1 MSMFR
6 TSLAL
11 ALLAS
16 ATPVLAKPSDYAAA
30 VADSA
35 RNDKNR
41 VLDESR
47 KPAEVLDFAGIRRGQ
62 VVADFMAGGG
72 YYSEMIARTVGPQGS
87 VYAMDPPSFYDAKG
101 WEQPTARYRNIRLLI
116 APIAAMQLAPASI
129 DTMFAHLTYH
139 DLYWQSDKYK
149 FPRNDV
155 PAVLADWFRAVKPG
169 GTVIVIDH
177 VGPAGD
183 PRDVVE
189 RLHRIDPERVK
200 ADMAA
205 AGFVLEAESTLLQ
218 RSEDDLSKG
227 VFDPAVRGKTSRF
240 MLKFRRS

>member
-1 MSMFR
+1 MS
-6 TSLAL
+6 SLRISFAL
-11 ALLAS
+11 ALLVS
-16 ATPVLAKPSDYAAA
+16 AAPVLAKPSDFAEA

-35 RNDKNR
+35 RNDNNR
-41 VLDESR
+41 ALDESR
-47 KPAEVLDFAGIRRGQ
+47 KPAEVLDFAGIKRGQ

-72 YYSEMIARTVGPQGS
+72 YYSELIARSVGPQGT
-87 VYAMDPPSFYDAKG
+87 VYAMDPPSFYDAKS
-101 WEQPTARYRNIRLLI
+101 WEQTTARYRNIRLLV
-116 APIAAMQLAPASI
+116 AQVAAMQLAPASI

-139 DLYWQSDKYK
+139 DLYWQSDKYR

-177 VGPAGD
+177 VGPSGD

-200 ADMAA
+200 ADMTAT
-205 AGFVLEAESTLLQ
+205 GFVLEAESTLLQ
-218 RSEDDLSKG
+218 RNEDDLSKG